1 MFLALPTQKL
11 GFLFIFENKS
21 IVLLLKLFSRIIFLF
36 QILNKAKSLPSFLL
50 PSNQVYVELRIGIK
64 RHVCFTYIVKSK
76 ARSMQKRV
84 IQPDQEVPMCEIFLV
99 DSG

>member
-64 RHVCFTYIVKSK
+64 RHVCFTYIVKLK
-76 ARSMQKRV
+76 TKFKEKQV
-84 IQPDQEVPMCEIFLV
+84 IQSDQEVQVCGIFLV